1 MARESATTYG
11 GRAPEMQ
18 INCIYSRIS
27 DGMGSL
33 KMEMTRSSMQLESA
47 SLWPLSGDRIGVIA
61 SILCAIHCAATPIV
75 LLVLPAFGKVWTHP
89 ASHWVMASLVIP
101 LAAFMV
107 VMGFR
112 KHKRKWVI
120 ASGALGIVFVLL
132 GAAAPSFG
140 KNSGPGATEAAGVVA
155 SGESAEYANGEC
167 VESICASECEET
179 ICEFDSECVG
189 AECSDAAPSE
199 AGEECV
205 DACCPSIQAAADGG
219 WRIHVPLASILTTI
233 GGFFLIVTHIG
244 NLWRCKCD
252 CCVPAEALA

>member
-1 MARESATTYG
+1 
-11 GRAPEMQ
+11 MQ
-18 INCIYSRIS
+18 MNCIYWRIS
-27 DGMGSL
+27 DGIASF
-33 KMEMTRSSMQLESA
+33 KMEMSRSSMQLASA
-47 SLWPLSGDRIGVIA
+47 SVWPLSGDRIGVIA

-89 ASHWVMASLVIP
+89 ASHWIMASLVIP

-112 KHKRKWVI
+112 KHRRKWII
-120 ASGALGIVFVLL
+120 ASGGLGILFVLL

-140 KNSGPGATEAAGVVA
+140 KNSGPGATEAAGLVA
-155 SGESAEYANGEC
+155 SGESSQSADGEC
-167 VESICASECEET
+167 EEATCASECEDALSES
-179 ICEFDSECVG
+179 DSERAG
-189 AECSDAAPSE
+189 SDYSDAAASE

-205 DACCPSIQAAADGG
+205 DACCPSIQEAADGG

-252 CCVPAEALA
+252 CCEPAEAMA